1 MTHNLISLQPQSTLP
16 DVLIWMFS
24 NNKRLAYARIPAQ
37 NILYSV
43 VEEEKG
49 KDCGK
54 IFTAYFK
61 VKKYTQGIVN
71 DFHLWVLELFLH
83 CLFQF

>member
-1 MTHNLISLQPQSTLP
+1 MVSSHWFQPQCNIP
-16 DVLIWMFS
+16 DVLIWLFS

-37 NILYSV
+37 NILYAV

-54 IFTAYFK
+54 IQTIFLK
-61 VKKYTQGIVN
+61 VRFFFSFHSLVKGVN
-71 DFHLWVLELFLH
+71 
-83 CLFQF
+83 